1 MFELRCRNNW
11 HIHHKGGQV
20 LICVDGEGWYRWM
33 LAAASVRCFFFA
45 FFSFIPDSVQISGTA
60 YIVFWMSI
68 SPCEIKAGAD
78 LQGTTLKHQI
88 LVSVRNQKNID
99 TE

>member
-1 MFELRCRNNW
+1 MRLPCKQTYTADNNAQTRLTL
-11 HIHHKGGQV
+11 KSTKADV
-20 LICVDGEGWYRWM
+20 
-33 LAAASVRCFFFA
+33 AAYGVVSTGYVPFA
-45 FFSFIPDSVQISGTA
+45 TSFSFIPDSVQISGTA